1 VDEYLS
7 EKEQIERL
15 RQWWSDNG
23 WFLLGGAALGL
34 LLLLGYNQYRAYQ
47 NRQAEAAAEIFE
59 SLKEVANG
67 DDVAA
72 AAALVTRLRNEHPGS
87 AYTDHA
93 GMLIAKM
100 QLISTPERAA
110 EELRYVVQN
119 TDERELAWIARTR
132 LARVLAY
139 REQYDEALRVLEA
152 ADPGQFTALVN
163 EIQGDIY
170 TALGRTEQARTA
182 YLSALSA
189 SGAEVLDR
197 NFLQMKLN
205 DLPSTAAIA
214 NESAP
219 VSDATRDGAPD
230 EAAAEPVSDALAEP
244 GAAGEAVA
252 EPGAAG
258 AAGEP
263 GVDDSTAPA
272 ASGAAAE
279 SDAENGA

>member
-59 SLKEVANG
+59 ALKEVADG

-72 AAALVTRLRNEHPGS
+72 AAALVTRLRNEHPDS

-93 GMLIAKM
+93 GMLIARM
-100 QLISTPERAA
+100 QLISAPERAA

-205 DLPSTAAIA
+205 DLPSPAAIA
-214 NESAP
+214 AP
-219 VSDATRDGAPD
+219 VADATHDGAPD

-258 AAGEP
+258 EP